1 MESCPCP
8 DEPQRTR
15 WKGPIENA
23 QSGELDLRDLV
34 AILGV
39 EVRRGVIGAVH
50 PYDDSVERGQT
61 GHCAIAGYRAA
72 DMADL
77 MSNRS
82 ARLPGGR
89 MSLDEAE

>member
-8 DEPQRTR
+8 DEPQRKR

-39 EVRRGVIGAVH
+39 EVRRRMIGAVH

-61 GHCAIAGYRAA
+61 GHCAICRLQSGGYGRPPVASVLFV
-72 DMADL
+72 DIV
-77 MSNRS
+77 NRGINS
-82 ARLPGGR
+82 
-89 MSLDEAE
+89 